1 MRLVHGVKEMQT
13 ISRGLREGGRKVGF
27 VPTMGYLHDGH
38 LSLIRLARGMCDT
51 LVVSVFV
58 NPTQFGPSEDFAR
71 YPRDLERDKRLCESG
86 GTDILFAPETS
97 DMYPEDFSTYVVE
110 EKLSLPLCGRSRPT
124 HFRGVTTVVAKLFN
138 IVQPTFAVFGQKD
151 AQQAFVIKRMVRD
164 LNFDVEIIVA
174 PIVRE
179 KDGLAMSSRNRY
191 LSPKERK
198 EATAIFR
205 ALSRVRQMVQEGERR
220 ALPLIKVI
228 RDEIVR
234 TETGQLDYAEIVD
247 TKTLSP
253 VEVIDDDVLVAVAAW
268 FGDARLIDNIIIRK
282 DEL

>member
-1 MRLVHGVKEMQT
+1 MQT

-71 YPRDLERDKRLCESG
+71 YPRDLERDKRLCESE